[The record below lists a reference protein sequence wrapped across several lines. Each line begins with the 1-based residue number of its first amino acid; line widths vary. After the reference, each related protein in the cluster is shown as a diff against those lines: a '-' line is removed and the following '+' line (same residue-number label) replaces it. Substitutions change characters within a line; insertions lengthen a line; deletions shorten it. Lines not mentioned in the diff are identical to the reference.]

1 MRDLHQ
7 ELALSLRQMSA
18 MLTAG
23 IPIVET
29 LSFLGRSSGP
39 GLSEVYRELS
49 IQVARGNYLSSC
61 MKSQAVFPSYMV
73 GLVAVGEQSGSLVAV
88 LGHLADYLERTLTFR
103 RRMVAALSYPAVLL
117 TVSLGLLWL
126 LSYSLLPAML
136 PFFQQLGVELPALT
150 RFVLWLTR
158 VVASPLTL
166 LVLILMVVTVLLV
179 RRQLLEAEEDSDLRR
194 RYDLALLRL
203 PVVGSLL
210 EQGIC
215 ARMLRMLSLT
225 GLLGLDLS
233 RTLRLLEGVA
243 GNRVVVEKLLLVRE
257 DVYEGCALSQ
267 ALANRRLFNR
277 AVQAMVRVGEETGRL
292 PRMSELMAGLYDQDI
307 ELSLTRISALAEP
320 LILGFTSLLV
330 GTLCVATMLPWINLM
345 QGLV

>member
-1 MRDLHQ
+1 
-7 ELALSLRQMSA
+7 

-23 IPIVET
+23 IPINQT
-29 LSFLGRSSGP
+29 LEFLGRSSGP
-39 GLSEVYRELS
+39 ALSLVYLDLS
-49 IQVARGNYLSSC
+49 VKVSRGNYLSSC
-61 MKSQAVFPSYMV
+61 MKAHAVFPSYMV
-73 GLVAVGEQSGSLVAV
+73 GLVQVGEQSGSLVAV
-88 LGHLADYLERTLTFR
+88 LGHLADYLERSLTFR
-103 RRMVAALSYPAVLL
+103 RRMLAALSYPAVLL

-126 LSYSLLPAML
+126 LSYSLLPAMV

-158 VVASPLTL
+158 VVASPLAL
-166 LVLILMVVTVLLV
+166 LALILVMVTALLV
-179 RRQLLEAEEDSDLRR
+179 RRQLQEAEEDSDLRR

-203 PVVGSLL
+203 PVVGALL
-210 EQGIC
+210 EQGIS
-215 ARMLRMLSLT
+215 ARVLRMLSLT
-225 GLLGLDLS
+225 GLLGLDLT

-243 GNRVVVEKLLLVRE
+243 DNRVVVEKLVRVRE
-257 DVYEGCALSQ
+257 DVHEGCTLSQ
-267 ALANRRLFNR
+267 AMTNQQLFNR

-292 PRMSELMAGLYDQDI
+292 PRMSELMAELYDQDI

>member
-1 MRDLHQ
+1 MKDSHQ
-7 ELALSLRQMSA
+7 ELAISLRQMSA

-29 LSFLGRSSGP
+29 LAFLGRSSGP
-39 GLSEVYRELS
+39 GLRLIYLGISSR
-49 IQVARGNYLSSC
+49 VAQGNYLSTC
-61 MKSQAVFPSYMV
+61 MKGLPVFPSYMV
-73 GLVAVGEQSGSLVAV
+73 GLVQVGEQSGSLVAV

-117 TVSLGLLWL
+117 IVSLGLLWL

-158 VVASPLTL
+158 LVASPIAL
-166 LVLILMVVTVLLV
+166 LALILVVVTVLLV
-179 RRQLLEAEEDSDLRR
+179 RRQLQEAEEDSDLRR
-194 RYDLALLRL
+194 RYDFALLKL
-203 PVVGSLL
+203 PVVGPLL

-233 RTLRLLEGVA
+233 RTLKLLEGVA
-243 GNRVVVEKLLLVRE
+243 GNRVVVEKLIKVRQ
-257 DVYEGCALSQ
+257 DVYEGCTLSQ
-267 ALANRRLFNR
+267 ALANQQLFNR

-292 PRMSELMAGLYDQDI
+292 PRMSELMAELYDQDI